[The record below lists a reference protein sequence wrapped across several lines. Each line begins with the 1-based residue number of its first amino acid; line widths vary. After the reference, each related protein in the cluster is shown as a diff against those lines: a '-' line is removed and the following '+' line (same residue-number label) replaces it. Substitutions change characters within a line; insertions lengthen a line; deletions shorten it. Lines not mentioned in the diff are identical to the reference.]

1 MLRNLMS
8 VFMGAVLALAIV
20 VQPAGAAPFPFSLP
34 WFQDIDLTEDQQVL
48 MQQLQDKYVPEIEAI
63 LYPEQREKFEE
74 AIQDGYSMRRAF
86 REMYLTPEQKT
97 ELASVV
103 KQIPK
108 SSIFASLTPDQK
120 KEVFMKKKEM
130 FMPTAEEIQERIKAG
145 IEAKQQFAPDAPDAE
160 LAPTAEEIGEKIK
173 AGFEKKKAFMPS
185 VEDIKEKISEQ
196 MEAALEED
204 D

>member
-34 WFQDIDLTEDQQVL
+34 WFQDIDLTEDQQIL